1 MPLAAYMEC
10 TMPYVMP
17 TDLPK
22 PRKTDSLSKELESL
36 LLALLEYGV
45 LPKIA

>member
-1 MPLAAYMEC
+1 
-10 TMPYVMP
+10 MPYVMP
-17 TDLPK
+17 TEVPSK
-22 PRKTDSLSKELESL
+22 PRKTDSLEKELESL